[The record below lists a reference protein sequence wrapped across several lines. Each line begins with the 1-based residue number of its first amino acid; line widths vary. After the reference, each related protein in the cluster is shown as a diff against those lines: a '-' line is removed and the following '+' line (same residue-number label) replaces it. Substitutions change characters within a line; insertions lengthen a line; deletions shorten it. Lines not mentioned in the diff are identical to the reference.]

1 MQGRRVDRIEEQ
13 LRIEISQIIEREI
26 SDPRVGLATVT
37 RVKISPDLRH
47 ARVLV
52 TALGNEDEHKK
63 TIQGLKSAA
72 SYIRHALSKRL
83 DHMKRIPELVF
94 GYDESVEQSFRIEKL
109 LDEIKSEH
117 E

>member
-26 SDPRVGLATVT
+26 HDPRVGLATVT
-37 RVKISPDLRH
+37 HVKISPDLRH
-47 ARVLV
+47 AKVFV
-52 TALGNEDEHKK
+52 SALGTPEDHKK
-63 TIQGLKSAA
+63 TINGLRSAA
-72 SYIRHALSKRL
+72 SYVRHSLSKRL
-83 DHMKRIPELVF
+83 QHMKRIPEITF
-94 GYDESVEQSFRIEKL
+94 DYDESVEQGFRIAKL